1 MGAGSVTGSAFSSLV
16 AAVLVVVSTVLAP
29 TASADVN
36 VVLPPQKQTMKMG
49 DGTVVTIS
57 RTGERATINPSMG
70 GTPLH
75 RNAWV
80 SAKYRVDISKPTR
93 YLLVRPGYLVG
104 CQVNL
109 GGGRVGGRDGSLR
122 LSDGTIDD
130 YDLYGGARNTL
141 SLGPGEVARFF
152 VYDEEM
158 PDLFGADSHQR
169 GLISAGEKSVRASYV
184 NSQIGLRG
192 CAGYAQAR
200 SWLLVIVETE
210 FAQESFNFYGR
221 PFSLG

>member
-1 MGAGSVTGSAFSSLV
+1 
-16 AAVLVVVSTVLAP
+16 
-29 TASADVN
+29 
-36 VVLPPQKQTMKMG
+36 MG

-80 SAKYRVDISKPTR
+80 SAKYRVDISQPTR

-109 GGGRVGGRDGSLR
+109 GGGRVGGREGSFR

-130 YDLYGGARNTL
+130 YDLYGGARSTV

-152 VYDEEM
+152 VYDQER

-169 GLISAGEKSVRASYV
+169 GLISSGETSVRASYV

-200 SWLLVIVETE
+200 SWLLVIIDTE
-210 FAQESFNFYGR
+210 FAQESINFYGR

>member
-1 MGAGSVTGSAFSSLV
+1 M
-16 AAVLVVVSTVLAP
+16 
-29 TASADVN
+29 
-36 VVLPPQKQTMKMG
+36 
-49 DGTVVTIS
+49 
-57 RTGERATINPSMG
+57 
-70 GTPLH
+70 
-75 RNAWV
+75 
-80 SAKYRVDISKPTR
+80 
-93 YLLVRPGYLVG
+93 RPGYLVG

-141 SLGPGEVARFF
+141 SLGPGEVAGSSSTTRRCPTSS
-152 VYDEEM
+152 VPIAISGSHLRRREVGSRE
-158 PDLFGADSHQR
+158 LRELADR
-169 GLISAGEKSVRASYV
+169 PA
-184 NSQIGLRG
+184 G

-221 PFSLG
+221 PFSWADR